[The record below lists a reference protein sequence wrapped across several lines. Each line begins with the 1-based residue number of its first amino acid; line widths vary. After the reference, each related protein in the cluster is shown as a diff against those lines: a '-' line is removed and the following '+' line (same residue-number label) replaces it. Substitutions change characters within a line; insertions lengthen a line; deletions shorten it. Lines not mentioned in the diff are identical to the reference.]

1 MAQGS
6 DGASAA
12 CGHPKGATAAGQWER
27 AIPASR
33 QSEAPPRP
41 RWGGAGGPRE
51 VPRAGIPRSTGS
63 HRSRRARP
71 GPSRVETGGA
81 EDAVAMM
88 LQELVARAAGLHS
101 ARAAVCFDECS
112 GKPPAFYTYGTVLE
126 LALELTAFLQK
137 HCDHQG
143 TWGIGLYCYPGINL
157 PSWILGI
164 LQVPAAYSPID
175 PDAPPTISTYFMKK
189 SNLQYILVENDK
201 VNKFQMSHAGCFSHN
216 SSAIEHIGLTLFQM
230 NSSNIDFSSEVDN
243 MKSKC
248 EPSKGVVNS
257 QPGYT
262 VCPDQTEIK
271 SSEAGYMD
279 AGQKGTLAY
288 VLHTS
293 GTTGIPKIVRVP
305 HKCIVPNIQHLKS
318 IFEITQ
324 DDVLFLASPLTFDP
338 SVVELFIALTSGASI
353 LVVPNTIK
361 MMPVEL
367 SAALF
372 HRHHVTVLQATP
384 TLFRQFGAHIIKS
397 RVLSANTSLRVLALG
412 GEAFPVLSLLKSW
425 KHKENKT
432 SIFNLYG
439 ITEVSS
445 WATCY
450 KIPEEVFS
458 ADFRTDFP
466 IPLGSPLLGTKLE
479 VRDANGSAV
488 LEGEGQIFIGGEERI
503 CFLDDEITVPL
514 GTMRETGDFVR
525 VKNAKLFFLGRK
537 DSQIKRHGKRFSIE
551 YVQQVAE
558 DLCQVEACAVTWYQQ
573 EKLIL
578 FVLPKDDFEER
589 ETLKELQKH
598 LPAYAV
604 PDEIVVIKALP
615 LTSHGKVDISELN
628 KIYQNHLNSRRRDSK
643 LSDAEELWE
652 RLLYLWK
659 VDLQVLPESGIS
671 CGVGLEEVNVEYLFV
686 CAGPFHIDVY
696 EVISQGIGCVLDPLW
711 TTEVGLQNQ
720 RSVLGL
726 PCDYTGISKNAVFL
740 YSGGDSLKAL
750 RFYEEIEMLVGKA
763 LPGLLEV
770 ILSHSIEEVY
780 RHILKV
786 LFPDE
791 EQLMNPDN
799 AVKRKLRGNSG
810 EEFLGKYIKLTSE
823 RDLEIASG
831 LIPFIALN
839 RGNHFFSMNFT
850 KSSMQ
855 SENAVQIGVEP
866 LQQPS
871 FLPSKTSDVMKS
883 HEQGSELENRI
894 LTLENKANKN
904 DHSSVQ
910 QIHAEC
916 NNSSVA
922 EVALCV
928 RWKSNTRKCVDA
940 SPLVIIP
947 AKEEVSV
954 YVGSHSHAMQAI
966 DLELGEIKWEKTLGD
981 RIESSACVSK
991 CGNFIVVGCYDGLV
1005 YVLQSRDGE
1014 IHWTFATEDTVKSSA
1029 VVDPSSGLVY
1039 IGSHDQHVYA
1049 LDIYKKVC
1057 IWKLNCEAGA
1067 VFSSPCLSSFP
1078 HHLYVATL
1086 GGLFLAINPVMGS
1099 KIWKSNLGKPL
1110 FSSPHC
1116 NENYVCVG
1124 CVDGNLYCY
1133 THSGEK
1139 VWQFSTNGPV
1149 FSSPCLSSLTEQEIF
1164 FGSHDCFIYCC
1175 NMEVLM

>member
-1 MAQGS
+1 
-6 DGASAA
+6 
-12 CGHPKGATAAGQWER
+12 
-27 AIPASR
+27 
-33 QSEAPPRP
+33 
-41 RWGGAGGPRE
+41 
-51 VPRAGIPRSTGS
+51 
-63 HRSRRARP
+63 
-71 GPSRVETGGA
+71 
-81 EDAVAMM
+81 MM
-88 LQELVARAAGLHS
+88 LQELVARAAALHS
-101 ARAAVCFDECS
+101 DRAAVCFDECT
-112 GKPPAFYTYGTVLE
+112 GKPPAFYTYATMVE
-126 LALELTAFLQK
+126 LAVELTAFLQK
-137 HCDHQG
+137 HCGHQG
-143 TWGIGLYCYPGINL
+143 KCEIGLYCYPGINL

-189 SNLQYILVENDK
+189 SSLHYILVENDK
-201 VNKFQMSHAGCFSHN
+201 INKFQMSHAGCIYHN

-230 NSSNIDFSSEVDN
+230 NSSNTDFSSEVGS

-248 EPSKGVVNS
+248 EAFRAVDNL
-257 QPGYT
+257 QPGFT
-262 VCPDQTEIK
+262 VCPDQTEVK
-271 SSEAGYMD
+271 TSEAGYMD
-279 AGQKGTLAY
+279 AGQKDTLAY

-324 DDVLFLASPLTFDP
+324 HDVLFLASPLTFDP
-338 SVVELFIALTSGASI
+338 SVIELFMALTSGASI

-361 MMPVEL
+361 MMPLEL

-384 TLFRQFGAHIIKS
+384 TLLRRFGAHIIKS

-412 GEAFPVLSLLKSW
+412 GEAFPALSLVKSW

-466 IPLGSPLLGTKLE
+466 IPLGSPLLGTKVE

-503 CFLDDEITVPL
+503 CFLDDEVTVPL

-537 DSQIKRHGKRFSIE
+537 DNQIKRHSKRFNIE
-551 YVQQVAE
+551 YLQQVAE
-558 DLCQVEACAVTWYQQ
+558 DLGQVEACAVTWYQQ

-589 ETLKELQKH
+589 ETLKELQKR
-598 LPAYAV
+598 LPAHGV

-628 KIYQNHLNSRRRDSK
+628 KIYQNHLSSRRRDSK
-643 LSDAEELWE
+643 LSGAEELWE
-652 RLLYLWK
+652 RLQYLWK
-659 VDLQVLPESGIS
+659 
-671 CGVGLEEVNVEYLFV
+671 
-686 CAGPFHIDVY
+686 
-696 EVISQGIGCVLDPLW
+696 
-711 TTEVGLQNQ
+711 
-720 RSVLGL
+720 SVLGL
-726 PCDYTGISKNAVFL
+726 PCNSTGIPKDAVFL

-750 RFYEEIEMLVGKA
+750 RFYEEIEMLAGKA
-763 LPGLLEV
+763 VPGLLEV
-770 ILSHSIEEVY
+770 ILSHSIGEVY
-780 RHILKV
+780 RHILKI
-786 LFPDE
+786 LFPGE

-799 AVKRKLRGNSG
+799 AVKRKLRGKSG
-810 EEFLGKYIKLTSE
+810 EEFHGKYIKLASE
-823 RDLEIASG
+823 RDLEIAAG

-839 RGNHFFSMNFT
+839 RGNHFFPMDFT

-855 SENAVQIGVEP
+855 PKNTVQVGVEA

-871 FLPSKTSDVMKS
+871 FLQFKAPGVLKS
-883 HEQGSELENRI
+883 HVQGSELENSI
-894 LTLENKANKN
+894 VTLENKANEN

-910 QIHAEC
+910 QIHAVC
-916 NNSSVA
+916 SHSSVA
-922 EVALCV
+922 ELALCV

-947 AKEEVSV
+947 AKEVSASV

-966 DLELGEIKWEKTLGD
+966 DLDLGEIKWEKTLGD

-1005 YVLQSRDGE
+1005 YVLQSSNGE
-1014 IHWTFATEDTVKSSA
+1014 VHWTFVTEDTVKSSA

-1039 IGSHDQHVYA
+1039 VGSHDQHVYA

-1057 IWKLNCEAGA
+1057 IWKLHCEGGA
-1067 VFSSPCLSSFP
+1067 VFSSPCLNFFP

-1086 GGLFLAINPVMGS
+1086 GGLLLAVNPVTGS
-1099 KIWKSNLGKPL
+1099 KIWKSHLGKPL

-1116 NENYVCVG
+1116 NENYLYVG

-1149 FSSPCLSSLTEQEIF
+1149 FSSPCLSSLTKQEIF

-1175 NMEVLM
+1175 NMEAVSTDGKVWILNAKTGTAEGVDKLPGEVFSSPVVWGTKLVVGCRNDYVYCLDLYTAGKKSSLDS

>member
-1 MAQGS
+1 ML
-6 DGASAA
+6 
-12 CGHPKGATAAGQWER
+12 
-27 AIPASR
+27 
-33 QSEAPPRP
+33 
-41 RWGGAGGPRE
+41 
-51 VPRAGIPRSTGS
+51 
-63 HRSRRARP
+63 
-71 GPSRVETGGA
+71 
-81 EDAVAMM
+81 
-88 LQELVARAAGLHS
+88 LQELVARAAGLHGG
-101 ARAAVCFDECS
+101 RAAVCFDECS
-112 GKPPAFYTYGTVLE
+112 GEPPAFHTYATMLE
-126 LALELTAFLQK
+126 LAVELTAFLQE
-137 HCDHQG
+137 HCGRQG
-143 TWGIGLYCYPGINL
+143 KWGIGLYCYPGINL

-201 VNKFQMSHAGCFSHN
+201 INKFQMSHAGCFYHN

-230 NSSNIDFSSEVDN
+230 SSSNTDFSSEVGN
-243 MKSKC
+243 MKSKY
-248 EPSKGVVNS
+248 EPFKAVDNS
-257 QPGYT
+257 QPGCT
-262 VCPDQTEIK
+262 ICPDQTEIK
-271 SSEAGYMD
+271 TPEAGYMD
-279 AGQKGTLAY
+279 AGQKDTLAY

-338 SVVELFIALTSGASI
+338 SVVELFLALTSGASI

-361 MMPVEL
+361 MMPMEL

-372 HRHHVTVLQATP
+372 QRHHVTVLQATP
-384 TLFRQFGAHIIKS
+384 TLLRRFGAHIIKS

-412 GEAFPVLSLLKSW
+412 G
-425 KHKENKT
+425 
-432 SIFNLYG
+432 
-439 ITEVSS
+439 
-445 WATCY
+445 
-450 KIPEEVFS
+450 
-458 ADFRTDFP
+458 
-466 IPLGSPLLGTKLE
+466 
-479 VRDANGSAV
+479 
-488 LEGEGQIFIGGEERI
+488 GEERV
-503 CFLDDEITVPL
+503 CFLDDEVTVPL

-525 VKNAKLFFLGRK
+525 VKNAELFFLGRK
-537 DSQIKRHGKRFSIE
+537 DNQIKRHSKRFNTE
-551 YVQQVAE
+551 YLQQVAE

-604 PDEIVVIKALP
+604 PDEIVVIEALP

-643 LSDAEELWE
+643 PSDAEELWE
-652 RLLYLWK
+652 RLQYLWK
-659 VDLQVLPESGIS
+659 
-671 CGVGLEEVNVEYLFV
+671 
-686 CAGPFHIDVY
+686 
-696 EVISQGIGCVLDPLW
+696 
-711 TTEVGLQNQ
+711 
-720 RSVLGL
+720 SVLGL
-726 PCDYTGISKNAVFL
+726 PCDSTGIPKDAVFL

-763 LPGLLEV
+763 VPGLLEV

-780 RHILKV
+780 KHILKM

-799 AVKRKLRGNSG
+799 VVKRKLRGSSG
-810 EEFLGKYIKLTSE
+810 EEFHGKYIKLTSE
-823 RDLEIASG
+823 RGLEIASG
-831 LIPFIALN
+831 LIPFMALN
-839 RGNHFFSMNFT
+839 RGNHFFPMNFP

-855 SENAVQIGVEP
+855 PKNTEQVGVEP
-866 LQQPS
+866 LQHPS
-871 FLPSKTSDVMKS
+871 FLHSKTPGVMKS
-883 HEQGSELENRI
+883 HVQGSELENSI
-894 LTLENKANKN
+894 STLENKTNKK

-916 NNSSVA
+916 SHSSVA
-922 EVALCV
+922 ELALCV

-947 AKEEVSV
+947 AKEEVSASV

-966 DLELGEIKWEKTLGD
+966 DLDLGEIKWERTLGD

-1005 YVLQSRDGE
+1005 YVLQSSDGE
-1014 IHWTFATEDTVKSSA
+1014 IHWTFATEDAVKSSA

-1039 IGSHDQHVYA
+1039 IGSHDQHLYA
-1049 LDIYKKVC
+1049 LNIYV
-1057 IWKLNCEAGA
+1057 
-1067 VFSSPCLSSFP
+1067 
-1078 HHLYVATL
+1078 T
-1086 GGLFLAINPVMGS
+1086 GS

-1149 FSSPCLSSLTEQEIF
+1149 FSSPCLSSLTTQEIF

-1175 NMEVLM
+1175 NMEGNLLWKFEATSSVYGTPFIFQSDDLNNKVLLAAVSTDGKVWILNAKSGTAEGVDKLPGEVFSSPVVWGTKLVVGCRNDYVYCLDLYVARKK

>member
-1 MAQGS
+1 ML
-6 DGASAA
+6 
-12 CGHPKGATAAGQWER
+12 
-27 AIPASR
+27 
-33 QSEAPPRP
+33 
-41 RWGGAGGPRE
+41 
-51 VPRAGIPRSTGS
+51 
-63 HRSRRARP
+63 
-71 GPSRVETGGA
+71 
-81 EDAVAMM
+81 
-88 LQELVARAAGLHS
+88 LQELVARAGARHRH
-101 ARAAVCFDECS
+101 RAAVCFHPCR
-112 GKPPAFYTYGTVLE
+112 GQPPAIRTYATLLE
-126 LALELTAFLQK
+126 LAAELTAFLRK
-137 HCDHQG
+137 HCDRRG
-143 TWGIGLYCYPGINL
+143 SWEIGLYCYPGINL

-189 SNLQYILVENDK
+189 SKLQYILVENDK
-201 VNKFQMSHAGCFSHN
+201 INKFQMSHAGCFYHN
-216 SSAIEHIGLTLFQM
+216 SSAIEHIGLTLFQVS
-230 NSSNIDFSSEVDN
+230 SSNSDFSSEVGN
-243 MKSKC
+243 TKSKC
-248 EPSKGVVNS
+248 EPFKAVGNS
-257 QPGYT
+257 QTGYT
-262 VCPDQTEIK
+262 ICPDQTEVK
-271 SSEAGYMD
+271 TSEAGYKD
-279 AGQKGTLAY
+279 AGQKDTLAY

-338 SVVELFIALTSGASI
+338 SVVELFMALTSGASI

-372 HRHHVTVLQATP
+372 HHHHVTVLQATP
-384 TLFRQFGAHIIKS
+384 TLLRRFGAHIIKS

-479 VRDANGSAV
+479 VRDANGSEV

-503 CFLDDEITVPL
+503 CFLDDEMTVPL

-537 DSQIKRHGKRFSIE
+537 DNQIKRHGKRFNIE
-551 YVQQVAE
+551 YLQQVAE

-589 ETLKELQKH
+589 ETLKDLQKH

-615 LTSHGKVDISELN
+615 LTSHGKVDTSELN
-628 KIYQNHLNSRRRDSK
+628 KIYKNHLNSRRRDSK

-652 RLLYLWK
+652 RLQYLWK
-659 VDLQVLPESGIS
+659 
-671 CGVGLEEVNVEYLFV
+671 
-686 CAGPFHIDVY
+686 
-696 EVISQGIGCVLDPLW
+696 
-711 TTEVGLQNQ
+711 
-720 RSVLGL
+720 SVLGL
-726 PCDYTGISKNAVFL
+726 PCDSTGISKDAVFL

-750 RFYEEIEMLVGKA
+750 RFYEEIEMLVGKGV
-763 LPGLLEV
+763 PGLLEV

-780 RHILKV
+780 RHTLKM
-786 LFPDE
+786 LFADE
-791 EQLMNPDN
+791 EQLMIPDN
-799 AVKRKLRGNSG
+799 VVKRKLRGNSE
-810 EEFLGKYIKLTSE
+810 EEFHGKYIKLTSE
-823 RDLEIASG
+823 RGLEIASG

-839 RGNHFFSMNFT
+839 RGNNFFSMNFT
-850 KSSMQ
+850 NSSMQ
-855 SENAVQIGVEP
+855 PKNTVQVGVEP
-866 LQQPS
+866 LQHPS
-871 FLPSKTSDVMKS
+871 FLHSKIPGVMKS
-883 HEQGSELENRI
+883 HVRGSELENRI
-894 LTLENKANKN
+894 LTLENKADEN

-910 QIHAEC
+910 HIHAEC
-916 NNSSVA
+916 SHSSVA
-922 EVALCV
+922 ELALRV
-928 RWKSNTRKCVDA
+928 RWKSNTKKCVDA
-940 SPLVIIP
+940 SPLIIIP
-947 AKEEVSV
+947 TKEEVSASV

-966 DLELGEIKWEKTLGD
+966 DLDLGEIKWEKTLGD

-1005 YVLQSRDGE
+1005 YVLQSSDGE
-1014 IHWTFATEDTVKSSA
+1014 IHWTFVTEDTVKSSA

-1049 LDIYKKVC
+1049 LDIYEKVC
-1057 IWKLNCEAGA
+1057 IWKLHCEGGA

-1086 GGLFLAINPVMGS
+1086 GGLLLAVNPVTGS

-1116 NENYVCVG
+1116 NEGYVCVG

-1133 THSGEK
+1133 THYGEK

-1149 FSSPCLSSLTEQEIF
+1149 FSSPCLSSLTKQEIF

-1175 NMEVLM
+1175 NMEGNLLWKFEATSSVYGTPFIFQSDDLNNKILLAAVSTDGKVWILDAKSGTAEGVDKLPGEVFSSPVVWGTKLVVGCRNDYVYCLDLYIAGKNNS

>member
-1 MAQGS
+1 M
-6 DGASAA
+6 
-12 CGHPKGATAAGQWER
+12 T
-27 AIPASR
+27 
-33 QSEAPPRP
+33 
-41 RWGGAGGPRE
+41 
-51 VPRAGIPRSTGS
+51 
-63 HRSRRARP
+63 
-71 GPSRVETGGA
+71 
-81 EDAVAMM
+81 
-88 LQELVARAAGLHS
+88 LQELVNQAASLFS
-101 ARAAVCFDECS
+101 DRKAVWFDECN
-112 GKPPAFYTYGTVLE
+112 GKPPTFYTYATVVK
-126 LALELTAFLQK
+126 LAMELTAFLQK
-137 HCDHQG
+137 HCDQQG
-143 TWGIGLYCYPGINL
+143 KCEIGLYCYPGINL

-164 LQVPAAYSPID
+164 LQVPAAYSPVD
-175 PDAPPTISTYFMKK
+175 PDAPPMLSTYFMKK
-189 SNLQYILVENDK
+189 SSLQYILVENDK
-201 VNKFQMSHAGCFSHN
+201 INKFQISHVGWFYHN
-216 SSAIEHIGLTLFQM
+216 SSTIEHIGLTLFQM
-230 NSSNIDFSSEVDN
+230 SSSNADLNSQVDDV
-243 MKSKC
+243 KSKH
-248 EPSKGVVNS
+248 ELFKAMGNS
-257 QPGYT
+257 QPGYAI
-262 VCPDQTEIK
+262 CPDQTK
-271 SSEAGYMD
+271 AKTSEGGYMD
-279 AGQKGTLAY
+279 FGQKYSLAY

-324 DDVLFLASPLTFDP
+324 DDMLFLASPLTFDP
-338 SVVELFIALTSGASI
+338 SVVELFVALTSGASI

-372 HRHHVTVLQATP
+372 HHHHVTVLQATP
-384 TLFRQFGAHIIKS
+384 TLLRRFGAHVIKS
-397 RVLSANTSLRVLALG
+397 TVLSANTSLRVLALG
-412 GEAFPVLSLLKSW
+412 GEAFPILNLLKSW

-458 ADFRTDFP
+458 PDFRTDFP
-466 IPLGSPLLGTKLE
+466 IPLGSPLLGTKVE
-479 VRDANGSAV
+479 VRDTNGSAV

-525 VKNAKLFFLGRK
+525 VQDAKWFFLGRK
-537 DSQIKRHGKRFSIE
+537 DNQIKRHGKRFNIE
-551 YVQQVAE
+551 CLQQAAE

-578 FVLPKDDFEER
+578 FVVPKDDLEER

-598 LPAYAV
+598 LPAHAV
-604 PDEIVVIKALP
+604 PDELVLIKALP

-643 LSDAEELWE
+643 LSGAEELWE
-652 RLLYLWK
+652 RLQYLWK
-659 VDLQVLPESGIS
+659 
-671 CGVGLEEVNVEYLFV
+671 
-686 CAGPFHIDVY
+686 
-696 EVISQGIGCVLDPLW
+696 
-711 TTEVGLQNQ
+711 
-720 RSVLGL
+720 SVLGL
-726 PCDYTGISKNAVFL
+726 LGDSTRISKDAVFL

-750 RFYEEIEMLVGKA
+750 RFYDEIEMLVGKA
-763 LPGLLEV
+763 VPGLLEV
-770 ILSHSIEEVY
+770 ILSCSIEQVY
-780 RHILKV
+780 RHILKI

-791 EQLMNPDN
+791 DQLMNYDN
-799 AVKRKLRGNSG
+799 VVKRKLSGNSG
-810 EEFLGKYIKLTSE
+810 EDFHGKYIKLKSE
-823 RDLEIASG
+823 RGLEVASG
-831 LIPFIALN
+831 FLSFIALS
-839 RGNHFFSMNFT
+839 RGNRFFSMNFT
-850 KSSMQ
+850 KSF
-855 SENAVQIGVEP
+855 VQLSNTVQVGVEL

-871 FLPSKTSDVMKS
+871 FLHLVSPNIMKS
-883 HEQGSELENRI
+883 RAEGYEMQNRI
-894 LTLENKANKN
+894 LTITNKANKTTCC
-904 DHSSVQ
+904 SVQ
-910 QIHAEC
+910 QIRAEC
-916 NNSSVA
+916 SHVTTA
-922 EVALCV
+922 ELAVCI

-947 AKEEVSV
+947 SKEEVPASV

-966 DLELGEIKWEKTLGD
+966 DLDLGEIKWEKNLGD
-981 RIESSACVSK
+981 RIESSACISK

-1005 YVLQSRDGE
+1005 YVLQSSDGE
-1014 IHWTFATEDTVKSSA
+1014 IHWTFVTEDSVKSSA

-1049 LDIYKKVC
+1049 LDIYKKAC
-1057 IWKLNCEAGA
+1057 IWKLHCEGGV

-1086 GGLFLAINPVMGS
+1086 GGLLLAVNPVTGN
-1099 KIWKSNLGKPL
+1099 KIWKSFLGKPL

-1116 NENYVCVG
+1116 NEKYICIG

-1149 FSSPCLSSLTEQEIF
+1149 FSSPCISSLTKQEIF

-1175 NMEVLM
+1175 NMEGNLLWKFEATSSVYGTPFIFQSEDLKNKILLAAVSTDGKVWILNAKSGTAEGVDKLPGEVFSSPVVWGTKLVVGCRNDYVYCLDLYITGK

>member
-1 MAQGS
+1 
-6 DGASAA
+6 
-12 CGHPKGATAAGQWER
+12 
-27 AIPASR
+27 
-33 QSEAPPRP
+33 
-41 RWGGAGGPRE
+41 
-51 VPRAGIPRSTGS
+51 
-63 HRSRRARP
+63 
-71 GPSRVETGGA
+71 
-81 EDAVAMM
+81 MM
-88 LQELVARAAGLHS
+88 LQELVARAASLHS
-101 ARAAVCFDECS
+101 DRAAVWFDECT
-112 GKPPAFYTYGTVLE
+112 GKPPAFHTYATVVE
-126 LALELTAFLQK
+126 LAVGLTAFLQK
-137 HCDHQG
+137 HCDRQG
-143 TWGIGLYCYPGINL
+143 NCEIGLYCYPGINL

-201 VNKFQMSHAGCFSHN
+201 INKFQMSHPGCFYHN
-216 SSAIEHIGLTLFQM
+216 SSAIERIGLTLFQM
-230 NSSNIDFSSEVDN
+230 SSSNTDLSSQVDN

-248 EPSKGVVNS
+248 EPIKAVDNS
-257 QPGYT
+257 QPGYAI
-262 VCPDQTEIK
+262 CPDQTK
-271 SSEAGYMD
+271 VKTSEGGYMD
-279 AGQKGTLAY
+279 AGQKDTLAY

-318 IFEITQ
+318 IFEITE

-338 SVVELFIALTSGASI
+338 SVVELFMALTSGASI
-353 LVVPNTIK
+353 LVVPNTVK

-372 HRHHVTVLQATP
+372 HHHHVTVLQATP
-384 TLFRQFGAHIIKS
+384 TLLRRFGAHIIKS

-458 ADFRTDFP
+458 ADFRMDFP

-488 LEGEGQIFIGGEERI
+488 LEGEGQIFIGCGEERI

-537 DSQIKRHGKRFSIE
+537 DNQIKRHGKRFNIE
-551 YVQQVAE
+551 CLQQAAE

-652 RLLYLWK
+652 RLQYLWK
-659 VDLQVLPESGIS
+659 
-671 CGVGLEEVNVEYLFV
+671 
-686 CAGPFHIDVY
+686 
-696 EVISQGIGCVLDPLW
+696 
-711 TTEVGLQNQ
+711 
-720 RSVLGL
+720 SVLSL
-726 PCDYTGISKNAVFL
+726 PGDSTGISKDAVFL

-750 RFYEEIEMLVGKA
+750 RFYDEIEMLVGKA
-763 LPGLLEV
+763 VPGLLEV

-780 RHILKV
+780 RHILKM

-791 EQLMNPDN
+791 EQLMTPGNV
-799 AVKRKLRGNSG
+799 VKRKLRGDSG
-810 EEFLGKYIKLTSE
+810 EEFHGKSIKLTSE
-823 RDLEIASG
+823 RGLEFASG
-831 LIPFIALN
+831 LIPFLALN
-839 RGNHFFSMNFT
+839 RGNHYFTMNFT
-850 KSSMQ
+850 KSSIHPK
-855 SENAVQIGVEP
+855 STVQVGVEP
-866 LQQPS
+866 S
-871 FLPSKTSDVMKS
+871 FLQPYFLHSKTPSVMKS
-883 HEQGSELENRI
+883 HVQGSELESRI
-894 LTLENKANKN
+894 LTVENKANKN
-904 DHSSVQ
+904 DCSSVQ

-916 NNSSVA
+916 SHLPVA
-922 EVALCV
+922 ELALCM

-947 AKEEVSV
+947 AKEKVSACV

-966 DLELGEIKWEKTLGD
+966 DLDLGEIKWEKTLGD

-1005 YVLQSRDGE
+1005 YVLRSSDGE
-1014 IHWTFATEDTVKSSA
+1014 IHWTFVTEDTVKSSA
-1029 VVDPSSGLVY
+1029 IVDPSSGLVY

-1049 LDIYKKVC
+1049 LDIYKRVC
-1057 IWKLNCEAGA
+1057 IWKLHCEGGA

-1086 GGLFLAINPVMGS
+1086 GGLFLAVNPVTGS
-1099 KIWKSNLGKPL
+1099 KIWKSSLGKPL

-1149 FSSPCLSSLTEQEIF
+1149 FSSPCLSSLTKQEIF

-1175 NMEVLM
+1175 NMEGNLLWKFEATSSVYGTPFIFQSDDLNNKILLAAVSTDGKVWILNAKSGTAEGVDKLPGEVFSSPVVWGTKLVVGCRNDYVYCLDLYITGK

>member
-1 MAQGS
+1 M
-6 DGASAA
+6 
-12 CGHPKGATAAGQWER
+12 T
-27 AIPASR
+27 
-33 QSEAPPRP
+33 
-41 RWGGAGGPRE
+41 
-51 VPRAGIPRSTGS
+51 
-63 HRSRRARP
+63 
-71 GPSRVETGGA
+71 
-81 EDAVAMM
+81 
-88 LQELVARAAGLHS
+88 LQELVAGAASLHS
-101 ARAAVCFDECS
+101 DRAAVWFDECT
-112 GKPPAFYTYGTVLE
+112 GKPPAFHTYATVVE
-126 LALELTAFLQK
+126 LARELTAFLQK
-137 HCDHQG
+137 HCDQQG
-143 TWGIGLYCYPGINL
+143 KCEIGLYCYPGMNL

-164 LQVPAAYSPID
+164 LQVPAAYSPVD
-175 PDAPPTISTYFMKK
+175 PDAPPTLSTYFMKK
-189 SNLQYILVENDK
+189 TNLQYILVENDK
-201 VNKFQMSHAGCFSHN
+201 INKFRMSHVGCFSHD

-230 NSSNIDFSSEVDN
+230 SSSNTDLNSQVDD

-248 EPSKGVVNS
+248 EPFKAVGNS
-257 QPGYT
+257 QPEST
-262 VCPDQTEIK
+262 VCPDQTEVK
-271 SSEAGYMD
+271 TSEGGSLD
-279 AGQKGTLAY
+279 VRQKDTLAY

-293 GTTGIPKIVRVP
+293 GTTGFPKIVRVP

-324 DDVLFLASPLTFDP
+324 EDVLFLASPLTFDP
-338 SVVELFIALTSGASI
+338 SVVELFVALTSGASI
-353 LVVPNTIK
+353 LIVPNTIK

-372 HRHHVTVLQATP
+372 HHHHVTVLQATP
-384 TLFRQFGAHIIKS
+384 TLLRRFGAHVIKS
-397 RVLSANTSLRVLALG
+397 TVLSANTSLRVLALG

-425 KHKENKT
+425 KHEENKT

-466 IPLGSPLLGTKLE
+466 IPLGSPLLGTKVE
-479 VRDANGSAV
+479 VRDTNGSAV
-488 LEGEGQIFIGGEERI
+488 LEGEGQIFIGGKERI

-525 VKNAKLFFLGRK
+525 VQNGNLFFVGRK
-537 DSQIKRHGKRFSIE
+537 DNQIKRHGKRFNIE
-551 YVQQVAE
+551 CLQRAAE

-578 FVLPKDDFEER
+578 FVLPKDNLEER

-652 RLLYLWK
+652 RLQYLWK
-659 VDLQVLPESGIS
+659 
-671 CGVGLEEVNVEYLFV
+671 
-686 CAGPFHIDVY
+686 
-696 EVISQGIGCVLDPLW
+696 
-711 TTEVGLQNQ
+711 
-720 RSVLGL
+720 SVLGL
-726 PCDYTGISKNAVFL
+726 LGDSTDISKDAVFL

-750 RFYEEIEMLVGKA
+750 RFYGEIEMLVGKA
-763 LPGLLEV
+763 VPGLLEV
-770 ILSHSIEEVY
+770 ILSRSIEEVY
-780 RHILKV
+780 RHILKM
-786 LFPDE
+786 LITDE
-791 EQLMNPDN
+791 DQLMNPEN
-799 AVKRKLRGNSG
+799 VVKRKLSQNSG
-810 EEFLGKYIKLTSE
+810 EEFRGKYIKLTSE
-823 RDLEIASG
+823 IALEVTSG
-831 LIPFIALN
+831 LIPFIALS
-839 RGNHFFSMNFT
+839 RGNHFFPLNFT
-850 KSSMQ
+850 KSFMQ
-855 SENAVQIGVEP
+855 PKNAVQVGVDM

-871 FLPSKTSDVMKS
+871 FLHSKAPSITKS
-883 HEQGSELENRI
+883 HTQGYEMGEGI
-894 LTLENKANKN
+894 LTVANKANKN
-904 DHSSVQ
+904 DCSSVQ
-910 QIHAEC
+910 QIHTEC
-916 NNSSVA
+916 SHATVA
-922 EVALCV
+922 ELALSV

-940 SPLVIIP
+940 SPLVMIP
-947 AKEEVSV
+947 SKEEVSASV

-966 DLELGEIKWEKTLGD
+966 DLDLGKIKWEKTLGD
-981 RIESSACVSK
+981 RIESSACISK

-1005 YVLQSRDGE
+1005 YVLQSSDGE
-1014 IHWTFATEDTVKSSA
+1014 IQWTFVTEDTVKSSA

-1049 LDIYKKVC
+1049 LDIYKKAC
-1057 IWKLNCEAGA
+1057 IWKSHCEGGA

-1086 GGLFLAINPVMGS
+1086 GGLLLAVNPVTGS
-1099 KIWKSNLGKPL
+1099 KLWKNLLGKPV

-1116 NENYVCVG
+1116 NENFVCVG

-1149 FSSPCLSSLTEQEIF
+1149 FSSPCLSSLTKQEIF

-1175 NMEVLM
+1175 NMEGNLLWKFEATSSVYGTPFIFQSDDLSNKILLAAVSTDGKVWILNAKTGTAEGVEKLPGEVFSSPVVWGTKLVVGCRNDYVYCLDLYITGK

>member
-1 MAQGS
+1 MSLA
-6 DGASAA
+6 
-12 CGHPKGATAAGQWER
+12 
-27 AIPASR
+27 
-33 QSEAPPRP
+33 
-41 RWGGAGGPRE
+41 
-51 VPRAGIPRSTGS
+51 
-63 HRSRRARP
+63 
-71 GPSRVETGGA
+71 
-81 EDAVAMM
+81 
-88 LQELVARAAGLHS
+88 ELVARAAAAHRE
-101 ARAAVCFDECS
+101 RAAVWFQ
-112 GKPPAFYTYGTVLE
+112 GRAGAPPAARSYGAVLE
-126 LALELTAFLQK
+126 LAAELTAFLRRRC
-137 HCDHQG
+137 HRPG
-143 TWGIGLYCYPGINL
+143 TREIGLYCCPGINL

-175 PDAPPTISTYFMKK
+175 PDAPPTLSTYFMKK
-189 SNLQYILVENDK
+189 SNLQYILVENDQI
-201 VNKFQMSHAGCFSHN
+201 NKFRMSHVGCFCHD

-230 NSSNIDFSSEVDN
+230 SSSNTDLNSQLEE

-248 EPSKGVVNS
+248 EPSKAVGNS
-257 QPGYT
+257 QPEYT
-262 VCPDQTEIK
+262 ICSDQTEVK
-271 SSEAGYMD
+271 TSEGRYMD
-279 AGQKGTLAY
+279 VGQKDTLAY

-324 DDVLFLASPLTFDP
+324 EDVLFLASPLTFDP
-338 SVVELFIALTSGASI
+338 SVVELFVALTSGASI
-353 LVVPNTIK
+353 VIVPNTIK

-372 HRHHVTVLQATP
+372 HHHHVTVLQATP
-384 TLFRQFGAHIIKS
+384 TLLRRFGAHIIKS
-397 RVLSANTSLRVLALG
+397 TVLSANTSLRVLALG

-425 KHKENKT
+425 KDKENKT

-466 IPLGSPLLGTKLE
+466 IPLGSPLLGTKIE
-479 VRDANGSAV
+479 VRDTNGSAV

-503 CFLDDEITVPL
+503 CFLDDEMTVPL
-514 GTMRETGDFVR
+514 GTMRATGDFVR
-525 VKNAKLFFLGRK
+525 VQNAKLFFVGRK
-537 DSQIKRHGKRFSIE
+537 DNQIKRHGKRFNIE
-551 YVQQVAE
+551 CLQQAAE
-558 DLCQVEACAVTWYQQ
+558 DLCQVEACAVTWYQH

-578 FVLPKDDFEER
+578 FVLPKDDLEER
-589 ETLKELQKH
+589 ETFKELQKR
-598 LPAYAV
+598 LPSYAV

-643 LSDAEELWE
+643 LSDPEELWE
-652 RLLYLWK
+652 RLQYLWK
-659 VDLQVLPESGIS
+659 S
-671 CGVGLEEVNVEYLFV
+671 
-686 CAGPFHIDVY
+686 
-696 EVISQGIGCVLDPLW
+696 VLDL
-711 TTEVGLQNQ
+711 LDD
-720 RSVLGL
+720 S
-726 PCDYTGISKNAVFL
+726 TGISKDAVFL

-750 RFYEEIEMLVGKA
+750 RFNDEIEMIVGKA
-763 LPGLLEV
+763 VPGLLEV

-780 RHILKV
+780 KHICKM
-786 LFPDE
+786 LFADE
-791 EQLMNPDN
+791 DQFMNPDN
-799 AVKRKLRGNSG
+799 AVKRKLSG
-810 EEFLGKYIKLTSE
+810 DIEEKFHEKYIKLTSE
-823 RDLEIASG
+823 RGLEVTSG
-831 LIPFIALN
+831 LIPFIALS
-839 RGNHFFSMNFT
+839 RGNNFFPMNFT
-850 KSSMQ
+850 KSFMQ
-855 SENAVQIGVEP
+855 PKNIVHVGVDV
-866 LQQPS
+866 LQLPS
-871 FLPSKTSDVMKS
+871 FLHSKTPSIMNS
-883 HEQGSELENRI
+883 HAQRYEMV
-894 LTLENKANKN
+894 TDKANKSN
-904 DHSSVQ
+904 CSSVQ
-910 QIHAEC
+910 QVHAEC
-916 NNSSVA
+916 SHVTMA
-922 EVALCV
+922 GLALSV

-947 AKEEVSV
+947 SKEELSASV
-954 YVGSHSHAMQAI
+954 YIGSHSHAVQAI
-966 DLELGEIKWEKTLGD
+966 DLDLGEIKWEKTLGD

-1005 YVLQSRDGE
+1005 YVLRSSDGE
-1014 IHWTFATEDTVKSSA
+1014 IQWTFGTQDTVKSSA

-1049 LDIYKKVC
+1049 LDIYKKACV
-1057 IWKLNCEAGA
+1057 WKLHCEGGA

-1086 GGLFLAINPVMGS
+1086 GGLLLAVNPVTGS
-1099 KIWKSNLGKPL
+1099 KIWKSLLGKPL

-1116 NENYVCVG
+1116 NENYVYVG

-1149 FSSPCLSSLTEQEIF
+1149 FSSPCLSSLTKQEIF

-1175 NMEVLM
+1175 NMEGNLLWKFEATSSVYGTPFIFQSSDLNNKILLAAVSTDGKVWILNARSGTAEGVDKLPGEVFSSPVVWGTKLVVGCRNDNVYCLDLYITGK

>member
-1 MAQGS
+1 MRARHYRVPPIG
-6 DGASAA
+6 GA
-12 CGHPKGATAAGQWER
+12 AAGGLGRGQEDTGKCR
-27 AIPASR
+27 GRGSR
-33 QSEAPPRP
+33 GAP
-41 RWGGAGGPRE
+41 GGAGGAEPQWRRE
-51 VPRAGIPRSTGS
+51 PPGRACPVQKRGDRSD
-63 HRSRRARP
+63 A
-71 GPSRVETGGA
+71 GA
-81 EDAVAMM
+81 MT

-101 ARAAVCFDECS
+101 DRAAVCFDQCR
-112 GKPPAFYTYGTVLE
+112 GKPPAFYTYATVVE
-126 LALELTAFLQK
+126 LAVELTAFLQK
-137 HCDHQG
+137 HCDHRG
-143 TWGIGLYCYPGINL
+143 RCEIGLYCHPGINL

-201 VNKFQMSHAGCFSHN
+201 INKFQMSHAGCFYHN
-216 SSAIEHIGLTLFQM
+216 SSAIEHIGLTLFQV
-230 NSSNIDFSSEVDN
+230 SSSSTDFSSEVGN
-243 MKSKC
+243 MKSKY
-248 EPSKGVVNS
+248 EPFKAVGNS
-257 QPGYT
+257 QPGYI
-262 VCPDQTEIK
+262 CPDQTEVK
-271 SSEAGYMD
+271 TSEAGYMD
-279 AGQKGTLAY
+279 AGQKDTLAY

-293 GTTGIPKIVRVP
+293 GTTGMPKIVRVP

-338 SVVELFIALTSGASI
+338 SVVELFMALTSGASI

-361 MMPVEL
+361 MMPMEL

-372 HRHHVTVLQATP
+372 HHHHVTVLQATP
-384 TLFRQFGAHIIKS
+384 TLLRRFGAHIIKS

-432 SIFNLYG
+432 NIFNLYG

-479 VRDANGSAV
+479 VRDANGSEV

-503 CFLDDEITVPL
+503 CFLDDEMTVPL

-537 DSQIKRHGKRFSIE
+537 DNQIKRHGKRFNIE
-551 YVQQVAE
+551 YLQQVAE
-558 DLCQVEACAVTWYQQ
+558 DLCQVEACAVTWYQE

-589 ETLKELQKH
+589 ETLKELQKR

-652 RLLYLWK
+652 RLQYLWK
-659 VDLQVLPESGIS
+659 SIL
-671 CGVGLEEVNVEYLFV
+671 C
-686 CAGPFHIDVY
+686 
-696 EVISQGIGCVLDPLW
+696 
-711 TTEVGLQNQ
+711 
-720 RSVLGL
+720 L
-726 PCDYTGISKNAVFL
+726 PCDSTGISKDAVFL

-750 RFYEEIEMLVGKA
+750 RFYEEIEMLVGKGV
-763 LPGLLEV
+763 PGLLEV
-770 ILSHSIEEVY
+770 ILTHSIEEVY
-780 RHILKV
+780 RHILKIM
-786 LFPDE
+786 FADE

-799 AVKRKLRGNSG
+799 AVKRKLRENSG
-810 EEFLGKYIKLTSE
+810 EEVHGKYIKLTSE
-823 RDLEIASG
+823 RGLEIASG

-855 SENAVQIGVEP
+855 PKNTVQVGVEP
-866 LQQPS
+866 LQHPS
-871 FLPSKTSDVMKS
+871 FLHSKIPGVMKS
-883 HEQGSELENRI
+883 HVQGSELENRI
-894 LTLENKANKN
+894 LPLENKANKN

-916 NNSSVA
+916 SHSSVA
-922 EVALCV
+922 ELALCV

-947 AKEEVSV
+947 AKEEVSACV
-954 YVGSHSHAMQAI
+954 YVGSHSHALQAI
-966 DLELGEIKWEKTLGD
+966 DLDLGEIKWEKTLGD

-1005 YVLQSRDGE
+1005 YVLQSSDGE
-1014 IHWTFATEDTVKSSA
+1014 IHWTFVTEDTVKSSA

-1049 LDIYKKVC
+1049 LDIYKKMC
-1057 IWKLNCEAGA
+1057 IWKLHCEGGA

-1086 GGLFLAINPVMGS
+1086 GGLLLAVNPIA
-1099 KIWKSNLGKPL
+1099 K
-1110 FSSPHC
+1110 
-1116 NENYVCVG
+1116 
-1124 CVDGNLYCY
+1124 
-1133 THSGEK
+1133 GE
-1139 VWQFSTNGPV
+1139 V
-1149 FSSPCLSSLTEQEIF
+1149 
-1164 FGSHDCFIYCC
+1164 
-1175 NMEVLM
+1175 

>member
-1 MAQGS
+1 M
-6 DGASAA
+6 
-12 CGHPKGATAAGQWER
+12 T
-27 AIPASR
+27 
-33 QSEAPPRP
+33 
-41 RWGGAGGPRE
+41 
-51 VPRAGIPRSTGS
+51 
-63 HRSRRARP
+63 
-71 GPSRVETGGA
+71 
-81 EDAVAMM
+81 
-88 LQELVARAAGLHS
+88 LQELVNKAASLYS
-101 ARAAVCFDECS
+101 DRKAVWFDECND
-112 GKPPAFYTYGTVLE
+112 KPPTFYTYAAVVK
-126 LALELTAFLQK
+126 LATELTAFLQK
-137 HCDHQG
+137 HCDQQG
-143 TWGIGLYCYPGINL
+143 KCEIGLYCYPGINL

-164 LQVPAAYSPID
+164 LEVPAAYSPID
-175 PDAPPTISTYFMKK
+175 PDAPPMLSAYIMKK

-201 VNKFQMSHAGCFSHN
+201 INKFQMSHVGWFYHN
-216 SSAIEHIGLTLFQM
+216 SSTIEHIGLTLFQIS
-230 NSSNIDFSSEVDN
+230 SSNADLNSQVGDV
-243 MKSKC
+243 KSKY
-248 EPSKGVVNS
+248 EPFKAMGNS

-262 VCPDQTEIK
+262 VCPDQTEVK
-271 SSEAGYMD
+271 TSEGGYMD
-279 AGQKGTLAY
+279 VGQKYSLAY

-338 SVVELFIALTSGASI
+338 SVVELFVALTSGASI

-372 HRHHVTVLQATP
+372 HHHHVTVLQATP
-384 TLFRQFGAHIIKS
+384 TLLRRFGAYIIKS
-397 RVLSANTSLRVLALG
+397 TVLSANTSLRVLALG
-412 GEAFPVLSLLKSW
+412 GEAFPGLNLLKSW

-458 ADFRTDFP
+458 ADFRTDFT
-466 IPLGSPLLGTKLE
+466 IPLGSPLLGTKVE
-479 VRDANGSAV
+479 VRDTNGSAV

-503 CFLDDEITVPL
+503 CFLDDEMTVPL

-525 VKNAKLFFLGRK
+525 VQNAKLFFLGRK
-537 DSQIKRHGKRFSIE
+537 DNQIKRHGKRFNIE
-551 YVQQVAE
+551 CLQQAAE
-558 DLCQVEACAVTWYQQ
+558 DLCQVEACAVTWYRQ

-578 FVLPKDDFEER
+578 FVVPKDELEKR

-598 LPAYAV
+598 LPAHAV
-604 PDEIVVIKALP
+604 PDELVLIKALP

-652 RLLYLWK
+652 RLQYLWK
-659 VDLQVLPESGIS
+659 
-671 CGVGLEEVNVEYLFV
+671 
-686 CAGPFHIDVY
+686 
-696 EVISQGIGCVLDPLW
+696 
-711 TTEVGLQNQ
+711 
-720 RSVLGL
+720 SVLGL
-726 PCDYTGISKNAVFL
+726 LGDSTGISKDAVFL

-750 RFYEEIEMLVGKA
+750 RFYDEIEMLVGKA
-763 LPGLLEV
+763 VPGLLEV
-770 ILSHSIEEVY
+770 ILSRSIEEVY
-780 RHILKV
+780 RHILKI

-791 EQLMNPDN
+791 EQLMNYDN
-799 AVKRKLRGNSG
+799 VVKRKLSGNSG
-810 EEFLGKYIKLTSE
+810 EEFHGKHIKLTSE
-823 RDLEIASG
+823 RGLKVASG
-831 LIPFIALN
+831 LISFIALS

-850 KSSMQ
+850 Q
-855 SENAVQIGVEP
+855 SFM
-866 LQQPS
+866 QPS
-871 FLPSKTSDVMKS
+871 NTIQVAVELLQPPSSLHLVTPRIMKS
-883 HEQGSELENRI
+883 HVQGYEMENRI
-894 LTLENKANKN
+894 LTVKNKANKT
-904 DHSSVQ
+904 DCCSVQ

-916 NNSSVA
+916 SHVTTA
-922 EVALCV
+922 ELALCI

-947 AKEEVSV
+947 SEEVSSASV
-954 YVGSHSHAMQAI
+954 YVGSHSHAVRAI
-966 DLELGEIKWEKTLGD
+966 DLDSGGIKWEKKLGD

-1005 YVLQSRDGE
+1005 YVLQSSDGE
-1014 IHWTFATEDTVKSSA
+1014 VHWTFVTEDTVKSSA

-1039 IGSHDQHVYA
+1039 IGSHDQHLYA
-1049 LDIYKKVC
+1049 LDIYKKAC
-1057 IWKLNCEAGA
+1057 IWKLHCEGGA

-1086 GGLFLAINPVMGS
+1086 GGLLLAVNPVRGN
-1099 KIWKSNLGKPL
+1099 KIWKSFLGKPL

-1116 NENYVCVG
+1116 NEKYVCVG

-1133 THSGEK
+1133 SHSGEK

-1149 FSSPCLSSLTEQEIF
+1149 FSSPCISSLTKQEIF

-1175 NMEVLM
+1175 NMEGNLLWKFEATSSVYGTPFVFQSDDLKNKILLAAVSTDGKVWILNAKSGTAEGLDKLPGEVFSSPVVWGTKLVVGCRNDYVYCLDLYITGK

>member
-1 MAQGS
+1 MA
-6 DGASAA
+6 
-12 CGHPKGATAAGQWER
+12 
-27 AIPASR
+27 
-33 QSEAPPRP
+33 
-41 RWGGAGGPRE
+41 
-51 VPRAGIPRSTGS
+51 
-63 HRSRRARP
+63 
-71 GPSRVETGGA
+71 
-81 EDAVAMM
+81 
-88 LQELVARAAGLHS
+88 LQELVHQAASLYS
-101 ARAAVCFDECS
+101 DRKAVWFDECND
-112 GKPPAFYTYGTVLE
+112 KPPTFYTYATVVE
-126 LALELTAFLQK
+126 LAMELTAFLQR
-137 HCDHQG
+137 HCDQQG
-143 TWGIGLYCYPGINL
+143 KCEIGLYCYPGINL

-175 PDAPPTISTYFMKK
+175 PDAPPPLSTYFMKK
-189 SNLQYILVENDK
+189 TNLQYILVENDII
-201 VNKFQMSHAGCFSHN
+201 NKFQMSHVGWFYC
-216 SSAIEHIGLTLFQM
+216 SSTIDHIGLTLFQIS
-230 NSSNIDFSSEVDN
+230 SSNTDLNSQVDDV
-243 MKSKC
+243 KSKY
-248 EPSKGVVNS
+248 EPFKSMGNS
-257 QPGYT
+257 QTGYT
-262 VCPDQTEIK
+262 VCPDQTK
-271 SSEAGYMD
+271 VKTSEGGYMD
-279 AGQKGTLAY
+279 VGQKYALAY
-288 VLHTS
+288 ILHTS

-324 DDVLFLASPLTFDP
+324 DDTLFLASPLTFDP

-372 HRHHVTVLQATP
+372 HHHHVTVLQATP
-384 TLFRQFGAHIIKS
+384 TLLRRFGAHIIKS
-397 RVLSANTSLRVLALG
+397 TVLSANTSLRVLALG
-412 GEAFPVLSLLKSW
+412 GEAFPVLNLLKSW

-466 IPLGSPLLGTKLE
+466 VPLGSPLLGTKVE
-479 VRDANGSAV
+479 VRDTNGSAV

-525 VKNAKLFFLGRK
+525 VQNAKLFFLGRK
-537 DSQIKRHGKRFSIE
+537 DNQIKRHGKRFNIE
-551 YVQQVAE
+551 CLQQAAE
-558 DLCQVEACAVTWYQQ
+558 DLCRVEACAVTWYQQ

-578 FVLPKDDFEER
+578 FAVPEGDLEER
-589 ETLKELQKH
+589 ETLKELEKR

-604 PDEIVVIKALP
+604 PDELILIRALP
-615 LTSHGKVDISELN
+615 LTSHGKVDMSELN
-628 KIYQNHLNSRRRDSK
+628 KIYQNHLNSRRRDSE
-643 LSDAEELWE
+643 LSGAEELWE
-652 RLLYLWK
+652 KLQYLWK
-659 VDLQVLPESGIS
+659 
-671 CGVGLEEVNVEYLFV
+671 
-686 CAGPFHIDVY
+686 
-696 EVISQGIGCVLDPLW
+696 
-711 TTEVGLQNQ
+711 
-720 RSVLGL
+720 SVLGL
-726 PCDYTGISKNAVFL
+726 LGDATGISKDAVFL

-750 RFYEEIEMLVGKA
+750 RFYDEIEMLVGKA
-763 LPGLLEV
+763 VPGLLEV
-770 ILSHSIEEVY
+770 ILSRSIEEVY
-780 RHILKV
+780 RHIRKI

-791 EQLMNPDN
+791 DQLMNYDN
-799 AVKRKLRGNSG
+799 VVKRKLSGNTG
-810 EEFLGKYIKLTSE
+810 EEFHGKYIKLKSE
-823 RDLEIASG
+823 RDLEVASE
-831 LIPFIALN
+831 LISFIALS

-850 KSSMQ
+850 KSFMQ
-855 SENAVQIGVEP
+855 LNNTVQVGVEL

-871 FLPSKTSDVMKS
+871 SLQLVTPSIMKS
-883 HEQGSELENRI
+883 HAQGYEMENRI
-894 LTLENKANKN
+894 LTVTNKANKT
-904 DHSSVQ
+904 DCCPAQ
-910 QIHAEC
+910 QIRAEC
-916 NNSSVA
+916 SHVTTA
-922 EVALCV
+922 DLALCI

-940 SPLVIIP
+940 SPLVVIP
-947 AKEEVSV
+947 SKEEESASV

-966 DLELGEIKWEKTLGD
+966 DLDLGEIKWEKNLGD

-1005 YVLQSRDGE
+1005 YVLQSSDGE
-1014 IHWTFATEDTVKSSA
+1014 IHWTFVTEDTVKSSA

-1039 IGSHDQHVYA
+1039 IGSHDQHVYT
-1049 LDIYKKVC
+1049 LDIYKKAC
-1057 IWKLNCEAGA
+1057 IWKLHCEGGA

-1086 GGLFLAINPVMGS
+1086 GGLLLAVNPVTGS
-1099 KIWKSNLGKPL
+1099 KIWKNFLGKPL

-1116 NENYVCVG
+1116 NEKHVCVG

-1149 FSSPCLSSLTEQEIF
+1149 FSSPCISSLTKQEIF

-1175 NMEVLM
+1175 NMEGNLLWKFEATSSVYGTPFIFQSDDLKNKILLAAVSTDGKVWILNAKSGTAEGIDKLPGEVFSSPVVWGTKLVVGCRNDYVYCLDLYLTGKKEHLRC

>member
-1 MAQGS
+1 
-6 DGASAA
+6 
-12 CGHPKGATAAGQWER
+12 
-27 AIPASR
+27 
-33 QSEAPPRP
+33 
-41 RWGGAGGPRE
+41 
-51 VPRAGIPRSTGS
+51 
-63 HRSRRARP
+63 
-71 GPSRVETGGA
+71 
-81 EDAVAMM
+81 VA
-88 LQELVARAAGLHS
+88 LQELVARASRRHS
-101 ARAAVCFDECS
+101 DRAAVWFDRGTGE
-112 GKPPAFYTYGTVLE
+112 PPAVRTYSTVLE
-126 LALELTAFLQK
+126 LARELTAFLRE
-137 HCDHQG
+137 HCGQQG
-143 TWGIGLYCYPGINL
+143 KREIGLYCYPGINL

-164 LQVPAAYSPID
+164 LQVPAAYSPVD
-175 PDAPPTISTYFMKK
+175 PDAPPALSTYFMKK

-201 VNKFQMSHAGCFSHN
+201 IKKFQMSHIGWFSHD
-216 SSAIEHIGLTLFQM
+216 SSTIEHIGVTLFQM
-230 NSSNIDFSSEVDN
+230 SLSNMDLNSQVDD

-248 EPSKGVVNS
+248 EPFKAVDNS
-257 QPGYT
+257 QPDYT
-262 VCPDQTEIK
+262 VCPDQTEVK
-271 SSEAGYMD
+271 TSEGGCMD
-279 AGQKGTLAY
+279 VGQKGTLAY

-318 IFEITQ
+318 IFGITQ
-324 DDVLFLASPLTFDP
+324 EDVLFLASPLTFDP
-338 SVVELFIALTSGASI
+338 SVVELFMALTSGASI

-372 HRHHVTVLQATP
+372 HHHHVTVLQATP
-384 TLFRQFGAHIIKS
+384 TLLRRFGAHIIKS
-397 RVLSANTSLRVLALG
+397 TVLSANTSLRVLALG

-466 IPLGSPLLGTKLE
+466 VPLGSPLLGTKVE
-479 VRDANGSAV
+479 VRDTNGSAV

-503 CFLDDEITVPL
+503 CFLDDEVTVPL

-525 VKNAKLFFLGRK
+525 VENSKLFFLGRK
-537 DSQIKRHGKRFSIE
+537 DNQIKRHGKRFNIE
-551 YVQQVAE
+551 CLQQAAE

-578 FVLPKDDFEER
+578 FVLPKDDLEEK
-589 ETLKELQKH
+589 ETLKELQEH
-598 LPAYAV
+598 LPSYAI
-604 PDEIVVIKALP
+604 PDDIVVIKALP

-652 RLLYLWK
+652 RLQYLWK
-659 VDLQVLPESGIS
+659 
-671 CGVGLEEVNVEYLFV
+671 
-686 CAGPFHIDVY
+686 
-696 EVISQGIGCVLDPLW
+696 
-711 TTEVGLQNQ
+711 
-720 RSVLGL
+720 SVLGL
-726 PCDYTGISKNAVFL
+726 LDDSTEISKDAVFL

-750 RFYEEIEMLVGKA
+750 RFYGEIEMLVGKA
-763 LPGLLEV
+763 VPGLLEV
-770 ILSHSIEEVY
+770 ILGRSIEEVY
-780 RHILKV
+780 RHILKT

-791 EQLMNPDN
+791 DQLMNPDN
-799 AVKRKLRGNSG
+799 VVKRKLSGNG
-810 EEFLGKYIKLTSE
+810 EEEFHGKYSKLTSE
-823 RDLEIASG
+823 IALEVTAG
-831 LIPFIALN
+831 LTPFIALS
-839 RGNHFFSMNFT
+839 RGNHFFPMSFT
-850 KSSMQ
+850 KSFMQ
-855 SENAVQIGVEP
+855 SKSAIQGGVDV

-871 FLPSKTSDVMKS
+871 FLHSKTPSIMKGHMQG
-883 HEQGSELENRI
+883 HEIGGRI
-894 LTLENKANKN
+894 FTVTKKADKN
-904 DHSSVQ
+904 DCSSVQ
-910 QIHAEC
+910 QIPAQCSHVTMAEL
-916 NNSSVA
+916 
-922 EVALCV
+922 ALSV

-940 SPLVIIP
+940 SPLVLVP
-947 AKEEVSV
+947 SKEVSASV
-954 YVGSHSHAMQAI
+954 YVGSHSHTMQAI
-966 DLELGEIKWEKTLGD
+966 DLDSGEIKWEKTLGD

-991 CGNFIVVGCYDGLV
+991 CGIFIVVGCYDGLV
-1005 YVLQSRDGE
+1005 YVLQSSDGE
-1014 IHWTFATEDTVKSSA
+1014 IQWTFVTEDTVKSSA

-1049 LDIYKKVC
+1049 LDIYKKAC
-1057 IWKLNCEAGA
+1057 IWKLHCEGGA

-1086 GGLFLAINPVMGS
+1086 GGLLLAVNPVTGR
-1099 KIWKSNLGKPL
+1099 KIWKSFLGKPL

-1116 NENYVCVG
+1116 NEDYVYVG

-1149 FSSPCLSSLTEQEIF
+1149 FSSPCLSSLTKQEIF
-1164 FGSHDCFIYCC
+1164 FGSHDHFIYCC
-1175 NMEVLM
+1175 NMEGNLLWKFEATSSVYGTPFIFQSDDLNNKILLAAVSTDGKVWILNAKSGTAEGVDKLPGEVFSSPVVWGTKLVVGCRNDYVYCLDLYITGK